1 MPYSSKSS
9 HETPVE
15 RLRQELDRV
24 LDTFWTQ
31 GERAIDAIGLRPG
44 GKHWVPD
51 VDMIETC
58 ESVVVLCDL
67 PGVDPQSVEILL
79 TGNMLTVKGDRM
91 LSPILHDGDVRHRQ
105 ESPNGVFNRSVPLPA
120 SVDPDKVSAEARNGV
135 LTITVAKRE
144 SAKVRQIKVDVK
156 RAETPPTASM

>member
-1 MPYSSKSS
+1 MPYSSNSS

-51 VDMIETC
+51 MDMLETC

-79 TGNMLTVKGDRM
+79 TGNMLTVKGERV
-91 LSPILHDGDVRHRQ
+91 PPPPCEGDVRHRH
-105 ESPNGVFNRSVPLPA
+105 ESPSGAFNRSIPLPT
-120 SVDPDKVSAEARNGV
+120 SVDPEKVSAEARN
-135 LTITVAKRE
+135 
-144 SAKVRQIKVDVK
+144 
-156 RAETPPTASM
+156 